1 VQQHARIL
9 TVPRHGKRGE
19 AMDEMMQDYCE
30 AMARIYSRM
39 ANIALDKGEHKLSDE
54 LWNKSLDWQDKA
66 NA

>member
-1 VQQHARIL
+1 
-9 TVPRHGKRGE
+9 
-19 AMDEMMQDYCE
+19 MDEMMQDYCE